1 MKSIVVDRGVGK
13 QTLALPDDAVM
24 LEYVEQPPA
33 GDPQVLVARVLDAPS
48 GLPPLE
54 ALVRALPGGG
64 RRRIVIAFDDPN
76 RPAVTVRTALPAV
89 IRRLEA
95 AGVDDGE
102 ITLISANGM
111 HPKFSAESLHAY
123 LGAEPVKRYG
133 ERILN
138 HDCED
143 REALVDLGPT
153 AFGDVVEVNR
163 AAVESDLLIYV
174 GNVAT
179 NIWGG
184 YSGSGIVVG
193 LGGTR
198 AALGH
203 HGRGAIGHPESCHG
217 EPRTMLYQ
225 RRKWAVHE
233 AIERARR
240 TTPFYVEA
248 MTDARGVIDVFA
260 GSAEAVRPRAWAEA
274 DRRLVRRASAVD
286 VLVVG
291 LAPAFLYGR
300 ADNPLIALTGIAF
313 PTRLWLG
320 APLLRPGGVVIGVTD
335 SAGTVDPATHPGY
348 REAVREFGRTR
359 SFEALAGAAEGIGR
373 DPALIAR
380 YRAGGAYHPYHPFWL
395 FNEDEYAMTTAARI
409 IMAGAT
415 PGQLWDDLG
424 CLVTPD
430 FATAWS
436 QALDLVGPRPRALV
450 LPTYWSKPRIKF
462 EVK

>member
-1 MKSIVVDRGVGK
+1 MRPTTIDCGATRK
-13 QTLALPDDAVM
+13 TLDLPDDAVV
-24 LEYVEQPPA
+24 LEYVEQPA
-33 GDPQVLVARVLDAPS
+33 GGDPQALVERALDAPS
-48 GLPPLE
+48 GLPSLE
-54 ALVRALPGGG
+54 ALVCALPGGG

-76 RPAVTVRTALPAV
+76 RPAVTVRTILPAV

-95 AGVDDGE
+95 AGVDVGT
-102 ITLISANGM
+102 IALISANGM
-111 HPKFSAESLHAY
+111 HPKFSAENLRGY
-123 LGAEPVKRYG
+123 LGAEVAKRFA

-143 REALVDLGPT
+143 PEALVDLGRT

-198 AALGH
+198 GAVGH
-203 HGRGAIGHPESCHG
+203 HGRDGIGHPDSCHG

-240 TTPFYVEA
+240 SPPFYVEA

-260 GSAEAVRPRAWAEA
+260 GRAEAIRPRAWAEA
-274 DRRLVRRASAVD
+274 DRRFVRPTPPVD
-286 VLVVG
+286 VVVAG
-291 LAPAFLYGR
+291 LAPAFLYGL
-300 ADNPLIALTGIAF
+300 ADNPLIALTGVAF

-320 APLLRPGGVVIGVTD
+320 APLLRRGGVVIGVTD
-335 SAGTVDPATHPGY
+335 STGVVDPKTHPGY
-348 REAVREFGRTR
+348 TEAIREFGRKR
-359 SFEALAGAAEGIGR
+359 SFEDLARVAEGIGR
-373 DPALIAR
+373 DPVLVAR

-395 FNEDEYAMTTAARI
+395 FNEDEYAMRTAGRI
-409 IMAGAT
+409 IMAGAR
-415 PGQLWDDLG
+415 PGDHWDDLG

-436 QALDLVGPRPRALV
+436 ETLRLLGPRPRVAA

-462 EVK
+462 DVQ